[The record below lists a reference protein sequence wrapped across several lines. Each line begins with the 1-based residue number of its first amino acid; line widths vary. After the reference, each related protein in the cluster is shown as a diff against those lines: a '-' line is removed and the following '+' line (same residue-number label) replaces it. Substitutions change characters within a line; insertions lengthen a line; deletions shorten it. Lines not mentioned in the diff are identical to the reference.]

1 MYHVEKFKYLSESE
15 IIEYIPSRFVKPE
28 LAYINA
34 IPNNIKH
41 EDNPPNK
48 KYVRAD
54 PVDDSEFLCIA
65 DIIYKLKLCNS
76 IHKYIE
82 PKSPDANKSVAPVI
96 TNIIINAYSII
107 VNCSDTLFMI
117 LVYSFIFF
125 ERVSNK
131 DVESP
136 LCFFLG

>member
-1 MYHVEKFKYLSESE
+1 MYHVEKFKYLSESD
-15 IIEYIPSRFVKPE
+15 IIEYIPSKFVKPE

-34 IPNNIKH
+34 KPNNIKH

-76 IHKYIE
+76 IHKYID
-82 PKSPDANKSVAPVI
+82 PKSPEANRRVAPVI

-117 LVYSFIFF
+117 LVYSFTFF
-125 ERVSNK
+125 EKVFNK